1 MKNNFYL
8 FYSEDKSL
16 INKEIANLKSKLTI
30 DDNDVINYNI
40 DNITDIVEEASI
52 ISMFSK
58 KKFIIIDATNY
69 LSLKKN
75 IDNINLLEDY
85 FGRYNSDSYLI
96 FISYNS
102 DVDSRKKLCKLIS
115 SNGTIKRLESNNEYI
130 KDYISNYLKE
140 NNFSM
145 DNLSLSLF
153 MSRCGNNIDNV
164 TNELDKLILYKY
176 NEKIINKDDIIKITE
191 DNIDDNIYNLV
202 NCILKNDKKK
212 AMDLYN
218 KFVIDGMDSSQIIAV
233 ISSQIRLLFQVK
245 RLYNKG
251 KTNDEIAKIL
261 EFKSVYRVKYLL
273 GDSYYYSEDMLCKYL
288 YKLAIIDRKIK
299 YGTADGKVLLE
310 LFIAEKDM

>member
-96 FISYNS
+96 CISYNS